1 MKRLTTIIAIVSVLL
16 MTIMPQAMAEDTP
29 ARNFL
34 VSVLRQGE
42 QLYSGDMNG
51 DELARMINDNEG
63 GKYGADPLC
72 IINIDLMRAKEVFLC
87 KSPATTCLDIS
98 GANVT
103 LNLRHRTISGYG
115 TMFNITGGSLT
126 IIDNKPSSDKDD
138 YFGDQGKI
146 LNRYPD
152 DQVESINNIENEQ
165 GATIIIDGTGTLIYR
180 GGIMSQQQNNISNI
194 VAKDY
199 GRFFISAGQFYQGLR
214 VASTDVTGR
223 ISGGGFNSY
232 YARWKPANTLPTG
245 NDTDTGNGSNSGNE
259 TDTGNNDDSNAS
271 YIRVPIGKFVHE
283 GYDFYKSSQA
293 GSQKE
298 DEDVATREAS
308 ICTKASGELFW
319 IHGSEAGDDILTLN
333 AANASS
339 FSGYEPRVYKQVRF
353 LRSFGSPGKW
363 YSFHVPFTTKASK
376 WKGMEIFKNSTFSD
390 IDSKTGSITVVKV
403 SDDESD
409 DEDVVA
415 NTPYYVRLTG
425 SGKSEWSFTYQDVKM
440 ALPEASKV
448 DAYTFVCNYSTI
460 GNSVLNDPEAYYYY
474 INDGKYWKRTDSSKD
489 IPATRWYFYT
499 KDKKAQAKGISF
511 IIDEPTQMHPIRNIP
526 EAPDAIFTLDGRRV
540 NSLTGMPAGIYIVN
554 GVKVKVN
561 GGK

>member
-16 MTIMPQAMAEDTP
+16 MTIMPQAMAEDTLEP
-29 ARNFL
+29 NFL

-87 KSPATTCLDIS
+87 KSLATTCLNIS

-126 IIDNKPSSDKDD
+126 IIDNKPSSDTDPD
-138 YFGDQGKI
+138 LGAQGEI
-146 LNRYPD
+146 LNPTED
-152 DQVESINNIENEQ
+152 PQ
-165 GATIIIDGTGTLIYR
+165 GSTIIIDGTGTLIYH
-180 GGIMSQQQNNISNI
+180 GGIMSRQQISSGI
-194 VAKDY
+194 SDIFAK
-199 GRFFISAGQFYQGLR
+199 GSGCFFISAGQFYQGLK

-223 ISGGGFNSY
+223 ISGGGFNGY

-245 NDTDTGNGSNSGNE
+245 NDTDTGNGSNNGND
-259 TDTGNNDDSNAS
+259 TGTGNNDDSNAS
-271 YIRVPIGKFVHE
+271 YIKVPIGKFVHE
-283 GYDFYKSSQA
+283 GYEFHTGPDAKSPL
-293 GSQKE
+293 E
-298 DEDVATREAS
+298 DSGVATREAS
-308 ICTKASGELFW
+308 ICTKAPGELFW

-363 YSFHVPFTTKASK
+363 YSFHVPFTTKASQ
-376 WKGMEIFKNSTFSD
+376 WTGMEIFKNRTFSD
-390 IDSKTGSITVVKV
+390 IDSKTGCITVEKV
-403 SDDESD
+403 SD

-415 NTPYYVRLTG
+415 NTPYYVRLTS
-425 SGKSEWSFTYQDVKM
+425 SGKSEWSFTNQDVKM

-540 NSLTGMPAGIYIVN
+540 SSLTGMPAGIYIVN